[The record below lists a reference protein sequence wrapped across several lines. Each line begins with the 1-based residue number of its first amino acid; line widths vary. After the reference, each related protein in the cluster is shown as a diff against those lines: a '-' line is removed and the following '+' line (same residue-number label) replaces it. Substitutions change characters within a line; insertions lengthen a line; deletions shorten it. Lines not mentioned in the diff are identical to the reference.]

1 MPPHPLT
8 NFKMQKYHQNEPRFN
23 GVYSR
28 DNLPRINDGAYVIN
42 LDEYYDIETHWFALY
57 LQNND
62 VTYFYSF
69 RVEHFPKEI
78 RIFISNKN
86 IKVNI
91 FSIQKYDSIMCG
103 YFCIGFIDF
112 MLAGKTLIEFT
123 NLFSSNNFKR
133 NDDIILEYFAANV

>member
-42 LDEYYDIETHWFALY
+42 LDEYSDIETHWFALY

-62 VTYFYSF
+62 VTYLYSF